1 MQSKPKIITGY
12 ESEQVELVLM
22 TCRYVSTILGD
33 FMDEIVIVGG
43 LVPSLIIDQSNL
55 PEGVEPHAGTMDLD
69 IGLSL
74 AVYDD
79 QLYQNITERLRGA
92 GFSPDTNE
100 KGNPTNQRWQIN
112 NQAGKVTIDFLIPA
126 TEEDIGKIRRFKNL
140 EKDFAALLA
149 DGLMLAFTDFVEVI
163 LNGPTIKG
171 EMVENRKIR
180 VCGPGAFVVLKAIA
194 FENRGEN
201 KDAYDLFYMIRNY
214 GAGPDEVAERFLSL
228 GSNEHC
234 DRAVAIV
241 KENFLKIGHVGASR
255 AAEFLL
261 GEDAD
266 DEDLQ
271 AEVVGFVGRFVDKVS
286 REQFFK

>member
-1 MQSKPKIITGY
+1 MQFKPKTINGY

-33 FMDEIVIVGG
+33 FMDEIVVVGG
-43 LVPSLIIDQSNL
+43 LVPSLIIEQSDL

-79 QLYQNITERLRGA
+79 QLYQKITERLRGA

-100 KGNPTNQRWQIN
+100 KGNPTNQRWQITN
-112 NQAGKVTIDFLIPA
+112 AAGKVTIDFLIPA
-126 TEEDIGKIRRFKNL
+126 KEEDIGKLKRFKNL
-140 EKDFAALLA
+140 EKDFAALPA
-149 DGLMLAFTDFVEVI
+149 DGLMLAFADYVEVV

-194 FENRGEN
+194 FANRGEN
-201 KDAYDLFYMIRNY
+201 KDAYDLFYTIRNY
-214 GAGPDEVAERFLSL
+214 GASPDEVAERFVSL
-228 GSNEHC
+228 GENEYC
-234 DRAVAIV
+234 SRALAIL
-241 KENFLKIGHVGASR
+241 KENFLKIDHTGVRR

-261 GEDAD
+261 GENADA
-266 DEDLQ
+266 EDLQ
-271 AEVVGFVGRFVDKVS
+271 TEVIGFMTRFVDTVS
-286 REQFFK
+286 RK

>member
-74 AVYDD
+74 AVYDH

-112 NQAGKVTIDFLIPA
+112 NAAGKVTIDFLIPA

-140 EKDFAALLA
+140 EKDFAALPA
-149 DGLMLAFTDFVEVI
+149 DGLMLAFADFIEVT

-201 KDAYDLFYMIRNY
+201 KDAYDLFYTIRNY
-214 GAGPDEVAERFLSL
+214 GAGPHEVAERFLSL
-228 GSNEHC
+228 GSNEYC
-234 DRAVAIV
+234 DRAFAIL

-255 AAEFLL
+255 ATEFLL

-271 AEVVGFVGRFVDKVS
+271 TEVVGFVGRFVDKVS
-286 REQFFK
+286 QE

>member
-12 ESEQVELVLM
+12 ESDQVELVLM

-112 NQAGKVTIDFLIPA
+112 NAAGKVTIDFLIPA
-126 TEEDIGKIRRFKNL
+126 TEEDVGKIRRFKNL
-140 EKDFAALLA
+140 EKDFAALPA
-149 DGLMLAFTDFVEVI
+149 DGLMLAFTDFVEVVM
-163 LNGPTIKG
+163 NGATIKG

-201 KDAYDLFYMIRNY
+201 KDAYDLFYTIRNY
-214 GAGPDEVAERFLSL
+214 GAGPDDVAERFLSL
-228 GSNEHC
+228 GSNEYC
-234 DRAVAIV
+234 DRAFTIL
-241 KENFLKIGHVGASR
+241 KENFLKRGHVGASR

-286 REQFFK
+286 QE

>member
-12 ESEQVELVLM
+12 ERDQVELVLM

-79 QLYQNITERLRGA
+79 QLYQKITERLRGA

-112 NQAGKVTIDFLIPA
+112 NAAGKVTIDFLIPA
-126 TEEDIGKIRRFKNL
+126 TEEDIGKVKRFKNL
-140 EKDFAALLA
+140 EKDFAALPA
-149 DGLMLAFTDFVEVI
+149 DGLMLAFTDFVEVV

-201 KDAYDLFYMIRNY
+201 KDAYDLFYTIRNY
-214 GAGPDEVAERFLSL
+214 GAAGPDEVAERFLSL
-228 GSNEHC
+228 GSNEYC
-234 DRAVAIV
+234 ERAVAIL
-241 KENFLKIGHVGASR
+241 KENFLKIDAVGCSR

-261 GEDAD
+261 GVDAD

-271 AEVVGFVGRFVDKVS
+271 AEVAGFMRRFIDNIS
-286 REQFFK
+286 RR

>member
-12 ESEQVELVLM
+12 ESDQVELVLM

-74 AVYDD
+74 AVYDN

-100 KGNPTNQRWQIN
+100 KGNPTNQRWQIK
-112 NQAGKVTIDFLIPA
+112 NQTGKVTIDFLIPA
-126 TEEDIGKIRRFKNL
+126 TEEDVGKIRRFKNL
-140 EKDFAALLA
+140 EKDFAALPA
-149 DGLMLAFTDFVEVI
+149 DGLMLAFTDFVEVV

-201 KDAYDLFYMIRNY
+201 KDAYDLFYTIRNY
-214 GAGPDEVAERFLSL
+214 GAAGPDEVAERFLSL
-228 GSNEHC
+228 GSNEYC
-234 DRAVAIV
+234 DRAVAIL

-271 AEVVGFVGRFVDKVS
+271 TEVVGFVGRFVDKVS
-286 REQFFK
+286 QE